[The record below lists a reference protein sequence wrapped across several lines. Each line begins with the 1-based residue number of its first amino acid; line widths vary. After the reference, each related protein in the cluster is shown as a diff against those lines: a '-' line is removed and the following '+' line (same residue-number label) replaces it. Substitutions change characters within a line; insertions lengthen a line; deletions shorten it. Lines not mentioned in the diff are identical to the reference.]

1 MSMTQEE
8 WQRSREKKAARIFAR
23 FIEDVERG
31 LISEPTFEHT
41 MLDSLITCNPRGLT
55 LWPAEIALL
64 ALALER
70 KVIGAPC
77 YERIMAASA
86 GEFADTVVLPEQP
99 VLH

>member
-1 MSMTQEE
+1 
-8 WQRSREKKAARIFAR
+8 
-23 FIEDVERG
+23 
-31 LISEPTFEHT
+31 
-41 MLDSLITCNPRGLT
+41 MLDSLVTCNPRGLT

-86 GEFADTVVLPEQP
+86 GEFADTVVLPERP